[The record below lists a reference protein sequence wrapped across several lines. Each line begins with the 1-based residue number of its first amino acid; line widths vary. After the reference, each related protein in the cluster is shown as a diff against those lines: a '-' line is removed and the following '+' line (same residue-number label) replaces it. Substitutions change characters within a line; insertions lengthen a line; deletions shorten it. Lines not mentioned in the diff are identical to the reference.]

1 MELHWLDS
9 FLFRMTCE
17 CKEGVRS
24 WYRDLRR
31 IIIYLPMSH
40 FYLGNSI
47 FKICCVFK
55 SGFDIKTRGSDIV
68 AVDTGN

>member
-1 MELHWLDS
+1 MNLKKG
-9 FLFRMTCE
+9 F
-17 CKEGVRS
+17 VRGIG
-24 WYRDLRR
+24 DLRR